1 MNKNSYA
8 YVKSKINV
16 LGIIKSFNEDSMSF
30 QYIADELI
38 EDNSFLVD
46 IKIPAYNFSLEDI
59 PVEVVSDEW
68 VINQPSFSG
77 MPIRKV
83 EVKFKNLEMQNQ
95 DGVKPN
101 QLFQNLNG
109 L

>member
-8 YVKSKINV
+8 YVKSKKNV
-16 LGIIKSFNEDSMSF
+16 LGIIKSFTENRMSF

-38 EDNSFLVD
+38 EDDSFLVD
-46 IKIPAYNFSLEDI
+46 IKIPAYNYSIEDI

-68 VINQPSFSG
+68 VINQPSFSC
-77 MPIRKV
+77 MPIRRV
-83 EVKFKNLEMQNQ
+83 EVKFRNQ
-95 DGVKPN
+95 DLSEQNGLKPS
-101 QLFQNLNG
+101 QLFQTLKC